1 MPDILTLGE
10 IIVEFNRPGVDQP
23 LWQPGSFLGPF
34 PSGAPA
40 IFADAA
46 ARLGRP
52 FGLTSGIIG
61 SVGRDD
67 FGRCVLDR
75 LRADGVD
82 LTCVAELD
90 GYTTATAFVAYFS
103 DGSRRFLFHFPHSAA
118 GQIDGAQLDERYLAR
133 ARRLHIMGSALS
145 INAAWHAACVRA
157 AEVVVQAGGRVS
169 FDPNFRPELA
179 SLDEFRRLAAP
190 VLELADVVL
199 PSAAEAEALTGAEDP
214 EQACRM
220 LAASVHRLVVLKRG
234 ERGAMLFTGGAQIE
248 VPTVPVREVDPTGA
262 GDVFDAAF
270 LVGLLNGWQLE
281 EAARFACAAGA
292 LSVTR
297 MGAMEGVPEAEQV
310 FHLLHAG
317 QQGRP
322 GT

>member
-10 IIVEFNRPGVDQP
+10 IIVELNRPGVDQP

-52 FGLTSGIIG
+52 YGLTSGIIG

-103 DGSRRFLFHFPHSAA
+103 DGSRRFLFHFRHSAA
-118 GQIDGAQLDERYLAR
+118 GQIDRAQLDEQYLAR
-133 ARRLHIMGSALS
+133 ARWLHIMGSALS
-145 INAAWHAACVRA
+145 MNAAWHAACLRA
-157 AEVVVQAGGRVS
+157 AEVVARAGGRVS

-190 VLELADVVL
+190 VLERADLLL
-199 PSAAEAEALTGAEDP
+199 PSTAEAEALTGVEDP
-214 EQACRM
+214 LEACWR
-220 LAASVHRLVVLKRG
+220 LAADGRRLVVLKRG
-234 ERGAMLFTGGAQIE
+234 ERGAVVFTGGGSIE
-248 VPTVPVREVDPTGA
+248 VPTFVVREVDPTGA

-270 LVGLLNGWQLE
+270 LVGLLHGWPLE

-297 MGAMEGVPEAEQV
+297 IGAMEGVPEAEQV
-310 FHLLHAG
+310 LHLLATTRSG
-317 QQGRP
+317 QV
-322 GT
+322 

>member
-10 IIVEFNRPGVDQP
+10 IIVELNRPGVDQP

-67 FGRCVLDR
+67 FGRCVLSR

-82 LTCVAELD
+82 LTHVAELD

-103 DGSRRFLFHFPHSAA
+103 DGSRRFLFHFRHAAA
-118 GQIDGAQLDERYLAR
+118 GQIADWQLEEPYLAS

-145 INAAWHAACVRA
+145 INQDWYAACVRA
-157 AEVVVQAGGRVS
+157 AEIVTAAGGRVS
-169 FDPNFRPELA
+169 FDPNFRPELTT
-179 SLDEFRRLAAP
+179 LDEFRRLAAP

-199 PSAAEAEALTGAEDP
+199 PSAAEAEIVTGSADAE
-214 EQACRM
+214 EACRR
-220 LAASVHRLVVLKRG
+220 LAAHGRRLVVLKRG
-234 ERGAMLFTGGAQIE
+234 ELGAVLFDGSRRIE
-248 VPTVPVREVDPTGA
+248 VPSFPVREVDPTGA

-270 LVGLLNGWQLE
+270 LASLLHGWSPA

-292 LSVTR
+292 LSVTK
-297 MGAMEGVPEAEQV
+297 MGAMEGVPEAAQV
-310 FHLLHAG
+310 LHLLHST
-317 QQGRP
+317 P
-322 GT
+322 